1 MAIDLQL
8 VYLPDSH
15 DNTLKCQQVMKSS
28 YIHHTTERWHHL
40 HRIQL
45 SEHIYMYIIVSA
57 QLSTDTLNSYFISI
71 LTSLS
76 VFHYLLVAAYTR
88 WNI

>member
-40 HRIQL
+40 RRIYL
-45 SEHIYMYIIVSA
+45 SEHIYMYIY
-57 QLSTDTLNSYFISI
+57 NSECTVINQHSE
-71 LTSLS
+71 
-76 VFHYLLVAAYTR
+76 LVLHFTNHSSYVHFY
-88 WNI
+88 